1 MPHRQTRVFPHHML
15 REIYEQPEAIE
26 RTLEHYLETTGGA
39 VSFRG
44 EPLRGVA
51 ALFARH
57 GDLIVAASGSS
68 RHAGLAAEI
77 LLEDL
82 AGLAVDVEYAS
93 EYACRSAAARRHPE
107 APSPVL
113 VLSQS
118 GETADTLAALREAAG
133 RGHPTIAVTNVAGST
148 MTREAGVDLP
158 TLAGVELAIP
168 ATKSFT
174 TQLTLMA
181 ILALL
186 AAQVRGEDQARG
198 DEKPRTAQQGLCP
211 ISPEQGK
218 ALLLE
223 LTRVPAA
230 IEAQLPAWEEQI
242 AALAP
247 VYADARTFLYLGRGV
262 HYAIARE
269 GALKLKESS
278 YLHAEGYP
286 TGELKHGPNALVSPE
301 VPLVVLA
308 TVDADDAESVL
319 RYEKTVGLLD
329 DMRKQGARVL
339 ALANA
344 GDALIPALATHTI
357 AIEPAAE
364 WLLPI
369 SEVVPLQLFAYRMAL
384 AHGVDVDRPRNL
396 TKAVTT

>member
-1 MPHRQTRVFPHHML
+1 MSAPSPPTFPHHML
-15 REIYEQPEAIE
+15 REIYEQPAAIA
-26 RTLEHYLETTGGA
+26 RTLAHYLDPDPVA
-39 VSFRG
+39 FRDQ
-44 EPLRGVA
+44 PLRAVA

-57 GDLIVAASGSS
+57 PDLIIAASGSS

-82 AGLAVDVEYAS
+82 AGLIVDVEYAS
-93 EYACRSAAARRHPE
+93 EYACRSTTTRRHPDN
-107 APSPVL
+107 PSPVL

-118 GETADTLAALREAAG
+118 GETADTLAALREAAR
-133 RGHPTIAVTNVAGST
+133 RGHPTIAVTNVPHST
-148 MTREAGVDLP
+148 MAREASIDLP

-174 TQLTLMA
+174 TQLAL
-181 ILALL
+181 IEVLALL
-186 AAQVRGEDQARG
+186 AARERNAPANIESQLAV
-198 DEKPRTAQQGLCP
+198 
-211 ISPEQGK
+211 
-218 ALLLE
+218 

-230 IEAQLPAWEEQI
+230 IAAQLPAWEQTI
-242 AALAP
+242 ATLAP
-247 VYADARTFLYLGRGV
+247 LYSDARTFLYLGRGV

-308 TVDADDAESVL
+308 TVDPADPESTL
-319 RYEKTVGLLD
+319 RYEKTVSLLE

-339 ALANA
+339 ALANTD
-344 GDALIPALATHTI
+344 DATIAALATHTI
-357 AIEPAAE
+357 PIAPAAE
-364 WLLPI
+364 SLLPI
-369 SEVVPLQLFAYRMAL
+369 SEVVPLQLFAYHMAIT
-384 AHGVDVDRPRNL
+384 HGVDVDRPRNL
-396 TKAVTT
+396 TKAVTTE